1 MTHQLR
7 DDSSSPIQPQLAQ
20 PTIRETIN
28 DIRDDV
34 NLIKHALTGNNLGQ
48 RGVFPRLDEVER
60 KVELHDR
67 KLLVW
72 GSLIAAALT
81 VVTFLKDLFFHKSS

>member
-1 MTHQLR
+1 MSHQPR
-7 DDSSSPIQPQLAQ
+7 DDSNAPIQPQQTQ
-20 PTIRETIN
+20 PSIRDTIN

-67 KLLVW
+67 KLALW
-72 GSLIAAALT
+72 GALAVIAGTVLSLI
-81 VVTFLKDLFFHKSS
+81 KDLIFSHK

>member
-1 MTHQLR
+1 MSHQPR
-7 DDSSSPIQPQLAQ
+7 DDSNSPISTGSNLS
-20 PTIRETIN
+20 IRETIN
-28 DIRDDV
+28 EIRDDV

-72 GSLIAAALT
+72 GSIIAAVLTAL
-81 VVTFLKDLFFHKSS
+81 TFLKDLLFHSKP